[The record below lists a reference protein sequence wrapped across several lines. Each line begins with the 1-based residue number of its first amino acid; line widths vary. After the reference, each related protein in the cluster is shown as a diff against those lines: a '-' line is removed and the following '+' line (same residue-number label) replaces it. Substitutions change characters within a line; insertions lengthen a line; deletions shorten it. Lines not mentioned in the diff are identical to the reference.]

1 MKCKEPQL
9 RILNNGFHE
18 YDGITIRAHL
28 QLIVELTCLD
38 KSSIRY
44 TLDDTFPT
52 AHVGILVKIR
62 KFHDYMRET
71 INY

>member
-1 MKCKEPQL
+1 MMRCKEPQL
-9 RILNNGFHE
+9 RILNGFHQ

-28 QLIVELTCLD
+28 QLIVELSSLD
-38 KSSIRY
+38 KSAIRY

-62 KFHDYMRET
+62 KLREKQL
-71 INY
+71 NY